1 MTPTTTRETD
11 WRLRPIVGLL
21 SFIAAV
27 GVVAAVTHLPPVS
40 PSGWL
45 TLLTLALLIGLS
57 NLLTLRIRSSFFVH
71 WTDAACLLAAATVPL
86 PWLLVCV
93 AGSVTVAKIIQR
105 RAFIKSVFAIAKET
119 IVAATAGLIL
129 ASADI
134 ETLTTTSQLAHF
146 PPVETLA
153 LAFVAMIVI
162 DDLISVPVIAISSGT
177 PVLRMYRESLK
188 RHLSLSV
195 IRFGVALAALVLLL
209 WDSRLLIAIPPL
221 VLSVHFM
228 HMNRLRQEAER
239 EAWQRLARATDALN
253 EVDLDKV
260 LRAAVNTGVMMFG
273 ATWVEVD
280 FRVASGQRAEEAE
293 GSTSL
298 RQVYGDRTG
307 LLTEPPDH
315 DRSEGEPTVVA
326 LEGQRDTADVGE
338 LRLYFSRPTILAERE
353 TFLLRTFAAALAT
366 AIRNASAYGL
376 LINIA
381 DQHAHEAQHDPLT
394 GLANRRRLVR
404 EGEAALEQHPADGT
418 IALLTVDMVQFKEI
432 NDGLGYNAGDLV
444 LSEIGRR
451 MLATSGAN
459 AVVARQGGDE
469 FAVLFTA
476 LPTPA
481 LAMHRSREILQKVAE
496 EYEVGGVP
504 ITLVPR
510 GGLAVAP
517 ADGDM
522 TELLRRASL
531 ALTESKRT
539 GQRIVP
545 YSRSL
550 DTADLDRLEL
560 GGQISRAVAAS
571 EFTLEFQPIID
582 LESGEAVSAEAL
594 ARWHHPD
601 RGNLDP
607 RRFLEAVER
616 SGQLTAFTE
625 AILDQALRAAGIW
638 AAAGRPIPVAVNI
651 SPRSLLDRR
660 FPALVEQLLAEH
672 GMSSDSLVLEL
683 TESLTLSSM
692 DIVDQV
698 LAGLGRLGVALAL
711 DDFGTGFSSLSALAR
726 VPVRELKIDRGFV
739 TEMDSSAEAMAV
751 VRSTIELGRAL
762 GLTVVAEGIERV
774 DQRQTLWNLGCSLGQ
789 GHLFARPL
797 SQQRFLSSLVKGTFG
812 DALHTG
818 QAPVVRLPRPGEQFG
833 LRRRHREQ

>member
-1 MTPTTTRETD
+1 MATTTGETD
-11 WRLRPIVGLL
+11 WRLRPFVGLL
-21 SFIAAV
+21 SFAGGISFIVAV
-27 GVVAAVTHLPPVS
+27 TRLTPISSPELLTVVTVAALIALSHLLVIHVRPGFAVN
-40 PSGWL
+40 W
-45 TLLTLALLIGLS
+45 AE
-57 NLLTLRIRSSFFVH
+57 
-71 WTDAACLLAAATVPL
+71 AATLLAAAVL
-86 PWLLVCV
+86 PFSWLILLV
-93 AGSVTVAKIIQR
+93 ATTVTAAKVIQR
-105 RAFIKSVFAIAKET
+105 RAPLKLFFAVGKET
-119 IVAATAGLIL
+119 VLATMAGLIIATPSIKEL
-129 ASADI
+129 TADGG
-134 ETLTTTSQLAHF
+134 LDGL
-146 PPVETLA
+146 PPLENLA
-153 LAFVAMIVI
+153 LAFIVMMVA
-162 DDLISVPVIAISSGT
+162 DQLISIPVMAISSGNS
-177 PVLRMYRESLK
+177 VLATLRGSVK

-195 IRFGVALAALVLLL
+195 IHFTVAVIAIVILLL
-209 WDSRLLIAIPPL
+209 DSRLLIAIPPL
-221 VLSVHFM
+221 VLGMHFM

-260 LRAAVNTGVMMFG
+260 LRAAVDTGVMTFG
-273 ATWVEVD
+273 ASWVEVD
-280 FRVASGQRAEEAE
+280 FRVASGKRAEEAE

-307 LLTEPPDH
+307 LLTDPPDH

-338 LRLYFSRPTILAERE
+338 LRLYFSRPTVLAERE

-376 LINIA
+376 LINVA

-404 EGEAALEQHPADGT
+404 EGEAALEQRPADGT

-444 LSEIGRR
+444 LTEIGRR
-451 MLATSGAN
+451 MLATAGAN

-496 EYEVGGVP
+496 EYEVGSVP

-510 GGLAVAP
+510 AGLAVAP

-607 RRFLEAVER
+607 RRFLDAVER

-625 AILDQALRAAGIW
+625 AILDQALHAAGIW

-660 FPALVEQLLAEH
+660 FPALVEQLLGEH
-672 GMSSDSLVLEL
+672 GMASDSLVLEL

-698 LAGLGRLGVALAL
+698 LAGLGRLGIALAL

-762 GLTVVAEGIERV
+762 GLSVVAEGIERV

-833 LRRRHREQ
+833 LRRRHREQH